1 MYCKTDVKDF
11 EEILLSLKH
20 VEEAKRQMKRSNA
33 NIISS
38 SDLLSETETSVRD
51 EEIDEKERW
60 PQR

>member
-1 MYCKTDVKDF
+1 MYCKRDVKDF